1 MAKKLFGERYINVAT
16 KKHHTSNEFQ
26 LIKENKHLVEGA
38 FKWNIC
44 VYWTQNILKD
54 SSKYYKNYLCF

>member
-44 VYWTQNILKD
+44 VY
-54 SSKYYKNYLCF
+54 